1 MRSIPPFAAWGRWWQ
16 PSRQADKLSWPSA
29 IVGAPAKKIS
39 LLSTPLDLKRNVI
52 ISILQIS
59 FTDSISLNR
68 LCWTSSP
75 LHDELVIHWF
85 VEPVW
90 KDCLPCEVPLF
101 HHHQTRLGQKSRRDL
116 AHCAS
121 FKDQPD
127 VSGQVE
133 EFSRG
138 QVQVV
143 GAGDGLDG
151 LRPRRVQGAVEY
163 QPQGFATSLPLSHY
177 SGWVTGM
184 VVTKL
189 CYF

>member
-16 PSRQADKLSWPSA
+16 PSRQAGRLSWPSA
-29 IVGAPAKKIS
+29 VAVAPAKKIS
-39 LLSTPLDLKRNVI
+39 LLSTPLDLKNMSLSPSFRYHWQ
-52 ISILQIS
+52 ILS
-59 FTDSISLNR
+59 
-68 LCWTSSP
+68 WTSSP
-75 LHDELVIHWF
+75 LHDKLVIHWF

-90 KDCLPCEVPLF
+90 KDCLPGEVSLF
-101 HHHQTRLGQKSRRDL
+101 HHHQTRLGQKRRRDL

-177 SGWVTGM
+177 SGQVTGM